1 MRNDYYRSRPER
13 RSPQREHPYY
23 AFSRILED
31 LLGDYYHKPKADF
44 DYVMRRLGEL
54 PLPEDT
60 QSIEQAHRSLLPQRM
75 DKLVWL
81 IGRTWTERPR
91 KDLAEQDDSP
101 ASRLEILWAQ
111 WSDFLV
117 RLTGREHRNLILASL
132 RQGASD
138 ATIRSIVASMGH
150 WDVLPDRALAMLR
163 EAADGAMQASGAGSR
178 TDDPVELPPSF
189 FLSLANGVKNKVFE
203 AIKERDSGGVKA
215 AFQAASVL
223 NVYFPRFQW
232 GHFAMA
238 ASQSGNAALLRAL
251 WDASLPSRRFFSEPE
266 YGRFACASATLGDR
280 ESLERVFD
288 AWQPA
293 MNFNRD
299 GSHLAW
305 ASFFRAAERLGDEKL
320 ILKVFRRLE
329 ACFDPTR
336 LRDRG
341 TLQPYLHYLSRRLN
355 DENIAT
361 EIAET
366 LYGVRLDLD
375 HCFRVLETERP
386 ATPRSTGGP
395 FEGAARCLMRWLIN
409 QHFRCSEPEWLGK
422 IQIVV
427 DRVLAL
433 PINREA
439 TWHAL
444 ICRGQEAYGGN
455 IVALYEKAVRDSLGN
470 LSDAPSHELLPNLKS
485 CEVSERLEALLNA
498 RGELVKLDVPT
509 VPEASPMRRLLP
521 AIGLLKENAVDAV
534 NGKLPP
540 DKTQLWVDLKGVFD
554 AANMQDFSRDDWLF
568 FLRVLVR
575 TMASSI
581 STAMF
586 EPILGRIHKIKNVFK
601 DELEVEAGHVEAS
614 TPESER
620 LVGQGRRL
628 LDMIYSLLQR
638 KRLGPPMPL
647 TLASK
652 VRHVVVAGRASEPL
666 TAVNLDDSLRIHG
679 WEGAGNELIDEILE
693 ELSFNVERSLD
704 MLPPDQQHLR
714 VTVVR
719 GEGDEVAYAVLTVE
733 NCTQSDEQ
741 ALPRSTSLGL
751 GNVQRL
757 ASNLTNERGVQGYAT
772 FGPFTDEQT
781 GLPFYRSR
789 VYFPLWVEEQDAVP
803 GPEPSC
809 GA

>member
-1 MRNDYYRSRPER
+1 M
-13 RSPQREHPYY
+13 
-23 AFSRILED
+23 
-31 LLGDYYHKPKADF
+31 
-44 DYVMRRLGEL
+44 
-54 PLPEDT
+54 
-60 QSIEQAHRSLLPQRM
+60 
-75 DKLVWL
+75 
-81 IGRTWTERPR
+81 
-91 KDLAEQDDSP
+91 
-101 ASRLEILWAQ
+101 
-111 WSDFLV
+111 

-163 EAADGAMQASGAGSR
+163 EAADAAMQASEAGSR
-178 TDDPVELPPSF
+178 TDDLVELPASF

-203 AIKERDSGGVKA
+203 AIKAQDSGGVKA

-238 ASQSGNAALLRAL
+238 ASQSGNAALLSAL
-251 WDASLPSRRFFSEPE
+251 WDASLPSRRFFAEPE
-266 YGRFACASATLGDR
+266 YGRFACASATLGDS

-305 ASFFRAAERLGDEKL
+305 ASFFRAAERLGNEKL

-329 ACFDPTR
+329 AYFDPTR
-336 LRDRG
+336 LPNRG
-341 TLQPYLHYLSRRLN
+341 TLQPYLHYLSRRLE
-355 DENIAT
+355 DAEIAT

-366 LYGVRLDLD
+366 LYGLRLDLD
-375 HCFRVLETERP
+375 HCFRVLETEQP
-386 ATPRSTGGP
+386 TPPRSKGGP

-422 IQIVV
+422 IRIVV

-433 PINREA
+433 PMNREA

-444 ICRGQEAYGGN
+444 VCRGQEAYGGN

-470 LSDAPSHELLPNLKS
+470 LSEAPSDALLTKLKN
-485 CEVSERLEALLNA
+485 CEVSKRLEAFLNA

-509 VPEASPMRRLLP
+509 VPETSPVCRLVP
-521 AIGLLKENAVDAV
+521 AIGLLKQNAVDAV

-540 DKTQLWVDLKGVFD
+540 DKTQLWVELKGVFD
-554 AANMQDFSRDDWLF
+554 AANTQGFSREDCLLF
-568 FLRVLVR
+568 FRVLVR
-575 TMASSI
+575 SMASSI
-581 STAMF
+581 SNAMF
-586 EPILGRIHKIKNVFK
+586 EPILGRIHRIKNVFK
-601 DELEVEAGHVEAS
+601 DELKAQAAQIEVS

-620 LVGQGRRL
+620 LVGQARRL
-628 LDMIYSLLQR
+628 FDMIYSLLQR

-666 TAVNLDDSLRIHG
+666 TVVNLDDSLRIHG

-704 MLPPDQQHLR
+704 LLLPEQQHLR
-714 VTVVR
+714 VTVER
-719 GEGDEVAYAVLTVE
+719 GKGAEVAYAVLTVE
-733 NCTQSDEQ
+733 NCTQSGEQ

-772 FGPFTDEQT
+772 FAPFTDEQT

-789 VYFPLWVEEQDAVP
+789 VYFPLWVEEQDALP
-803 GPEPSC
+803 APEPPS